1 MLVVE
6 ALSRFVDAFLQLPTE
21 IYLSVDG
28 YREYKRETDS
38 SVYLAAC
45 RPQMGYTEIHILPWP
60 GLTDDTAICYGRY

>member
-6 ALSRFVDAFLQLPTE
+6 ALTDFVCAFLVLPTE

-28 YREYKRETDS
+28 YREFIRETGEP
-38 SVYLAAC
+38 VYLAAV

-60 GLTDDTAICYGRY
+60 GLSDDTAICYGRY